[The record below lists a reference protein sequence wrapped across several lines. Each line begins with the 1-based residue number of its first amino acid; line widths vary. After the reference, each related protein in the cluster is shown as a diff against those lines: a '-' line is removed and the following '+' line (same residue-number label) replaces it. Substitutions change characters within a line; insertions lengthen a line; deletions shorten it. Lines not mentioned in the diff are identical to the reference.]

1 MKIAIIGAG
10 AAGCFAAANIQHK
23 DHQQVIIFEKSG
35 KSLQKVKVSGG
46 GRCNLTHACYDVP
59 TLIERYPRGKQLLRK
74 TLYRFGPK
82 ETINWFESKGI
93 QIKEEN
99 DGRMFPISD
108 DSQTI
113 IQCLESE
120 LRNNQVHI
128 QYNSSV
134 ERIEKREDGFY
145 IEFTNQKSFTADK
158 VLIATG
164 GFSKLEQYNWLI
176 ALGHSAESPVPSLFT
191 FNLPKHPITELMGVV
206 LPDVTVKIA
215 GTKISEFGPLLIT
228 HWGFSGPA
236 VLKTSA
242 WAARELAIRNYQF
255 TIVINWLNKITEDE
269 LKKEFSDIRKL
280 HGKQFIGNKNP
291 FQLPKRFWEYQLWKN
306 KIDEEVKWGEL
317 PASKQNLLIESL
329 MSDRYE
335 VNGKTTFKEEF
346 VTCGG
351 IKLSEIN
358 PTTME
363 SRLVPGL
370 FFAGEILD
378 VDGVTGGFNFQHA
391 WSSAFIAA
399 EFLSQ
404 PKQEIG

>member
-93 QIKEEN
+93 QIKEEH

-113 IQCLESE
+113 IQCLERE

-176 ALGHSAESPVPSLFT
+176 ALGHNVESPVPSLFT

-206 LPDVTVKIA
+206 VPDTTVKIA

-242 WAARELAIRNYQF
+242 WAARELANRNYQF

-269 LKKEFSDIRKL
+269 LRKEFSEIRKL
-280 HGKQFIGNKNP
+280 HGKQLVCNKNP

-391 WSSAFIAA
+391 WSSAYIAA
-399 EFLSQ
+399 ESLSQ